1 MASDGPSTRNEQRQ
15 AVKRLR
21 RQLRARQRADGE
33 INPLAMAPL
42 ALRAEEAGQARPWR
56 WSSGRLTFFNRKPG
70 SRHDSPVVQLTPL
83 ATETLPAAFVSR
95 MISDPPGTV
104 SGAVYRNDGKIVPE
118 FLAYDELTQHR
129 RLRRVNPPVVE
140 RARIED
146 AAWIDGTCIYVGPL
160 ASHFGHFLLES
171 LARAWY
177 LIQADPSLPIL
188 FHGWNEKPNFPP
200 FVSVFLEALG
210 VNPSRIRIVAGRDVR
225 VGNLILPSS
234 QFWQGVSASPG
245 MCVVFDHLREKML
258 RSRTSSTRTPPK
270 VYLSRRGLGGTRASG
285 DAREV
290 IANEE
295 EAEALFRGRGY
306 EILRPEL
313 LPIEEQ
319 VAIVANATHVA
330 GPSGSALHLMLFNAN
345 PQARLVE
352 LRTKRAYNQLLI
364 SAIRGNEAFHVS
376 CETKKGATG
385 HTNLDMDVVERALR
399 EID

>member
-1 MASDGPSTRNEQRQ
+1 MASDGPSTRIAQRR

-21 RQLRARQRADGE
+21 RQLRARQRTQAGGE
-33 INPLAMAPL
+33 INPLAMAPS
-42 ALRAEEAGQARPWR
+42 AQRAEEAGRANHWR
-56 WSSGRLTFFNRKPG
+56 WSSGRLTFFNRRPG
-70 SRHDSPVVQLTPL
+70 SHHHSPVVQFTPL
-83 ATETLPAAFVSR
+83 ATETLPAAFVSK

-104 SGAVYRNDGKIVPE
+104 SGAVYRNDGTIVPE
-118 FLAYDELTQHR
+118 FLAYDELMQHR

-146 AAWIDGTCIYVGPL
+146 AELIDGTCIYVGPL

-177 LIQADPSLPIL
+177 LIQADPSLSIL

-270 VYLSRRGLGGTRASG
+270 VYLSRRGPGGTRASG
-285 DAREV
+285 EAREV

-295 EAEALFRGRGY
+295 EAEVLSAAWVMRSC
-306 EILRPEL
+306 
-313 LPIEEQ
+313 
-319 VAIVANATHVA
+319 
-330 GPSGSALHLMLFNAN
+330 GPNCCRSRSRWRSWPTPRMS
-345 PQARLVE
+345 PVR
-352 LRTKRAYNQLLI
+352 RDRRST
-364 SAIRGNEAFHVS
+364 
-376 CETKKGATG
+376 
-385 HTNLDMDVVERALR
+385 
-399 EID
+399 